1 MKFLFRRSMLSS
13 AHVLAIDAKNLLDV
27 IDSVRIRYPE
37 VDKMIK
43 KNTRNDSNSPPP
55 PAPEEPQTSG
65 GEVSH
70 YGVPN
75 KVTEHITTS

>member
-1 MKFLFRRSMLSS
+1 MLSS
-13 AHVLAIDAKNLLDV
+13 AHVIAIDAKNLLDV

-43 KNTRNDSNSPPP
+43 INSRNGSESPPA
-55 PAPEEPQTSG
+55 PAPEEPRNGGGSSG
-65 GEVSH
+65 GADGSH

-75 KVTEHITTS
+75 KITEHITAT